1 MTAKTNT
8 EQQTRT
14 LNEVIDFLT
23 KGYLNDYE
31 VKELEVTTSEDWKDV
46 LVSLEIGMAGDEGT
60 MAELICRDHYQFF
73 IGPRGGMFYYP
84 KHSHNARRISK
95 HELGKARW

>member
-8 EQQTRT
+8 KSQQRT
-14 LNEVIDFLT
+14 LNDIIDFLT
-23 KGYLNDYE
+23 KGYLNNYE
-31 VKELEVTTSEDWKDV
+31 VKELKVTTSEDWKDV
-46 LVSLEIGMAGDEGT
+46 LVSIEVGRVGDEGT

-84 KHSHNARRISK
+84 ENSHNARRINK
-95 HELGKARW
+95 YELGKVRW